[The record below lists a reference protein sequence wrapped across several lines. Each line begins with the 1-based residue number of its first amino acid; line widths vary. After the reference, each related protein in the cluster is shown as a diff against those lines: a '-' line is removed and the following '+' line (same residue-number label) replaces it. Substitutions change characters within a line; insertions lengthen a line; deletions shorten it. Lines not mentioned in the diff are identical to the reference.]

1 MKGRKSLFNR
11 KHRRRFFSR
20 RKQPEGKERKGRQS
34 CGAQFLYRIGIMIH
48 KMIREILARQQRL
61 NDTSRRL

>member
-1 MKGRKSLFNR
+1 MKGTKSLFNR
-11 KHRRRFFSR
+11 KHRRRFFLEEETTR
-20 RKQPEGKERKGRQS
+20 GKERKGRQS
-34 CGAQFLYRIGIMIH
+34 CGVQFLYRIGIMIH